1 MQYFNILVHYPSL
14 TGWTGTGPY
23 VGAYVLPVLVF
34 CLRLLVSNSNCIATP
49 PQMKDPPDPV
59 LLITLLLL
67 AVSLLLADPT
77 PAALLRPCVSLGKI
91 DDSISLPVPRR
102 PHPDHN
108 VPGSHAPMGM
118 FASIYNTCISAYIFV
133 HSNRSLVCA
142 SSYFPFIYNSYYLL
156 TN

>member
-34 CLRLLVSNSNCIATP
+34 LSPPVGVQLKLHCYPASNERSARSRP
-49 PQMKDPPDPV
+49 LDHV
-59 LLITLLLL
+59 
-67 AVSLLLADPT
+67 AVTRNVPTLADPT

-118 FASIYNTCISAYIFV
+118 FV

-142 SSYFPFIYNSYYLL
+142 SSYFPFIYISYYLL